1 MSSRSMVDRLSPRPL
16 RRPGLL
22 RTALAAVLLAACG
35 IASARAAGG
44 PTVCI
49 DRANPMQHVDRALT
63 AAIGRLDGQTPRIV
77 SIDTRDGSDA
87 LDAKQ
92 ASFFSN
98 LARHR
103 CDLVMGFPVE
113 TGYPSL
119 PPGVAATHPY
129 VKTGFVIAG
138 ETPPPAFARLAPGTK
153 VGVVYL
159 TVPTTYFGAGPGAR
173 LAEHQYST
181 PARVLAALKRHEI
194 AYALL
199 WQPLLEQALARD
211 GMHLH
216 QRPLAQPHANW
227 SIVAL
232 YAPTAS
238 GRAAARSF
246 DAALAH
252 LAKHGTLARL
262 VAPYH
267 TP

>member
-1 MSSRSMVDRLSPRPL
+1 MSSRSMAERRHPRPL

-22 RTALAAVLLAACG
+22 RAALAGIVLAACG
-35 IASARAAGG
+35 IASARAAG

-49 DRANPMQHVDRALT
+49 DRANPMQRVDRALT
-63 AAIGRLDGQTPRIV
+63 AAIGRLEGVAPHIV
-77 SIDTRDGSDA
+77 SIDTRDGTDA
-87 LDAKQ
+87 LNAKKPR
-92 ASFFSN
+92 FFSM
-98 LARHR
+98 LARQR

-113 TGYPSL
+113 TGDPAL

-138 ETPPPAFARLAPGTK
+138 EAPPPAFSRLAPGTQ

-181 PARVLAALKRHEI
+181 PAHVLAALKRHEI

-199 WQPLLEQALARD
+199 WQPLLEQALAQD
-211 GMHLH
+211 HMTIH

-227 SIVAL
+227 SVVAL

-238 GRAAARSF
+238 GRAAARRF

-252 LAKHGTLARL
+252 LAKDGTLARL